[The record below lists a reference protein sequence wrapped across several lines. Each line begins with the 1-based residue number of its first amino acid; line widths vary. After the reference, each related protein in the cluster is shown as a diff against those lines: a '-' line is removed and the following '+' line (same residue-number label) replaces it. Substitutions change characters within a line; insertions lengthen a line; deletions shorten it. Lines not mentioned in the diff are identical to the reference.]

1 MSSYGKYMGN
11 IHEVKSGKIFKEKH
25 RSKMSFFQK
34 QATDHYIQNQFYK
47 YIDNEDNRNFF
58 TESTQ
63 PFEKRMIFKSEEF

>member
-1 MSSYGKYMGN
+1 
-11 IHEVKSGKIFKEKH
+11 
-25 RSKMSFFQK
+25 MSFFQK
-34 QATDHYIQNQFYK
+34 QATDRYIQNQFYK